1 VSTPPIIA
9 PYLAATVML
18 GAAGAAKFLRPDD
31 TTRALRLASIPAG
44 RATVRTGAL
53 LELAVAVAALAAPG
67 PVTGGLVA
75 ASYGA
80 FTVFVLAALIRG
92 WPLSSCGCFGRPDA
106 RPTYAHAAL
115 DLAAVGV
122 AVWWSLAPPA
132 GIARVFSH
140 GPWHGGPLVLVSL
153 VIAGLSYLVWTNP
166 VPGAAQ

>member
-1 VSTPPIIA
+1 VSTPPIAA

-18 GAAGAAKFLRPDD
+18 GAAGAVKLLRPDD
-31 TTRALRLASIPAG
+31 TARALRLASIPAH
-44 RATVRTGAL
+44 RTTVRTGAL
-53 LELAVAVAALAAPG
+53 LEVAVAVAALAAPG

-80 FTVFVLAALIRG
+80 FTVFVLAALFRG

-106 RPTYAHAAL
+106 RPTYTHAAL
-115 DLAAVGV
+115 DLAAVGA
-122 AVWWSLAPPA
+122 AVWWAVAPPA
-132 GIARVFSH
+132 GAASVFSH